1 MRGSL
6 SSTAKSSMRP
16 LIVAGP
22 IERKCSRSNGPPG
35 DAESAAAALD
45 RIGCA
50 CAATMRAA
58 TNTLAATAT
67 AKRRADIGSLRRVID
82 PARDGRDAALHRAL
96 PAAKTTMRGARAQP
110 ERRTA
115 GALSRRAALS
125 RTFRTVRPQRLSEC
139 LSMTLRPLLLAV

>member
-82 PARDGRDAALHRAL
+82 PARDGRDAHPLADAAEPLAHTGCGGVEAAAIVGHRKL
-96 PAAKTTMRGARAQP
+96 ECG
-110 ERRTA
+110 
-115 GALSRRAALS
+115 
-125 RTFRTVRPQRLSEC
+125 TFELK
-139 LSMTLRPLLLAV
+139 ADFD